1 MRSSTGRWVI
11 GDDFFNRE
19 EELKILESRVRE
31 RNHVLLSGQR
41 RMGKT
46 SVLRELGRRM
56 EDDGWTFLFVD
67 VEGATCPEDTI
78 SYMAQAA
85 YQYRAF
91 TARFLEGVRRWF
103 GDNVEEI
110 SASEF
115 GLKFRAAL
123 NTGNWRN
130 HGEKLFGEFANF
142 ENPVL
147 LVIDEI
153 PILLKRMLQ
162 KDGGATQVDEFM
174 SWLRGAIQGPASPSP
189 VVILSG
195 SIGLGPIVQRL
206 GISDRIN
213 YLDPYRLGP
222 WSRKTSIDCLEQ
234 LAKSHDLVIE
244 SAVAD
249 EVYEALGV
257 GIPHHVQS
265 FFARLREH
273 AIIQDRSALSMS
285 DVREVYQ
292 HSLLG
297 PSGQNDL
304 MHYEARLKEALDDDG
319 FRIAMEILAE
329 AALEGNFTAEKEN
342 ILVELYREIFENA
355 RAQISDVLD
364 ILIHD
369 GYLEKSDD
377 GYFFSSH
384 LLKDWLAARF
394 RSHHVALQ
402 KRKRSAKDS

>member
-1 MRSSTGRWVI
+1 MRSSTGRWVV
-11 GDDFFNRE
+11 GDDFFDRE
-19 EELKILESRVRE
+19 EELRILELRVCE

-46 SVLRELGRRM
+46 SVLRQLGHRM

-67 VEGATCPEDTI
+67 VEGATCSEDAI
-78 SYMAQAA
+78 SYIAQAA

-91 TARFLEGVRRWF
+91 AARFLDGVKRWF

-123 NTGNWRN
+123 NSGNWRS
-130 HGEKLFGEFANF
+130 HGEKIFGELANF

-147 LVIDEI
+147 LVIDEV

-162 KDGGATQVDEFM
+162 KNGGAEQVDEFL
-174 SWLRGAIQGPASPSP
+174 SWLRGAIQELDSNSP

-195 SIGLGPIVQRL
+195 SIGLAPIVQQL

-222 WSRKTSIDCLEQ
+222 WTRKTSIDCFEQ
-234 LAKSHDLVIE
+234 LSKSHDFVTE
-244 SAVAD
+244 NGVAD
-249 EVYEALGV
+249 EVYDSLGV

-273 AIIQDRSALSMS
+273 AIIQDRKSLRVS

-304 MHYEARLKEALDDDG
+304 VHYEARLKEALDDDS

-329 AALEGNFTAEKEN
+329 AALEGNFTSAKEN
-342 ILVELYREIFENA
+342 ILVELYVEIDKNA
-355 RAQISDVLD
+355 RVQISDVLD
-364 ILIHD
+364 ILMHD

-384 LLKDWLAARF
+384 LLKDWWAARF

-402 KRKRSAKDS
+402 KRKRSAKDT

>member
-67 VEGATCPEDTI
+67 VEGATCPEDAI

-85 YQYRAF
+85 YRYRAF

-130 HGEKLFGEFANF
+130 HGEKLFVEFANF

-162 KDGGATQVDEFM
+162 KDGGATQVDEFL
-174 SWLRGAIQGPASPSP
+174 SWLRGAIQELDSNSP

-195 SIGLGPIVQRL
+195 SVGLKPIVQQL

-234 LAKSHDLVIE
+234 LGKSHDLVIE
-244 SAVAD
+244 SGVAD

-273 AIIQDRSALSMS
+273 AIIQDRNSLSLS
-285 DVREVYQ
+285 DVSEVYQ

-304 MHYEARLKEALDDDG
+304 VHYETRLKDAMGDEG
-319 FRIAMEILAE
+319 YRIAMEILAE
-329 AALEGNFTAEKEN
+329 AALEGNFTSHKEN
-342 ILVELYREIFENA
+342 ILAELYAELDENILP
-355 RAQISDVLD
+355 QIRDVLE
-364 ILIHD
+364 ILLHD

-377 GYFFSSH
+377 SYFFSSH
-384 LLKDWLAARF
+384 LLKDWWTARF

-402 KRKRSAKDS
+402 KRKRSAKDT